1 MSIEI
6 GYIKITTDWTSVLN
20 TIIIASFIAL
30 IIYQLVKT
38 VK

>member
-6 GYIKITTDWTSVLN
+6 GYIKITTDWTGVLN

-30 IIYQLVKT
+30 IIHQLIKMVK
-38 VK
+38 